1 MLMVNL
7 AISDLGIFTTQG
19 PLMFINA
26 FASPFW
32 MWGSFM
38 CRLYGCLGGIFGV
51 CSLMTLT
58 FIAYDRYQ
66 VICFGLEG
74 KRMTSTRSLMIILFC
89 WTYSTLTCIPPFFG
103 WGSYKLEGLFQT
115 CSYEYLSDDYTEK
128 SFVLFAFVFSYV
140 VPLSFVLFFYK
151 KIIISVFFTEAAFK
165 RAQTKLMN
173 ASNLP
178 HSRKVQYKYS
188 TTLQS

>member
-1 MLMVNL
+1 MINL

-32 MWGSFM
+32 LYGSFM
-38 CRLYGCLGGIFGV
+38 CKLYGCLGGIFGA

-66 VICFGLEG
+66 VICFGLDG
-74 KRMTSTRSLMIILFC
+74 RRMTLVKSYIVISFC
-89 WTYSTLTCIPPFFG
+89 WIYSTLVCVPPFFG
-103 WGSYKLEGLFQT
+103 WGRYTLEGLFMT
-115 CSYEYLSDDYTEK
+115 CSYEYLSDGWNER
-128 SFVLFAFVFSYV
+128 SFILVTFIFTYV
-140 VPLSFVLFFYK
+140 IPISFNLYFYQ
-151 KIIISVFFTEAAFK
+151 KIIVAIFFTEAAFK

-173 ASNLP
+173 ARNLP
-178 HSRKVQYKYS
+178 INRHVVIIKYFLGTS
-188 TTLQS
+188 